1 MAEIA
6 DGLARAPVDAAGP
19 VHCPACHDPLQR
31 FQVTRARI
39 ELDAC
44 GRHGTWF
51 DRGELV
57 KVARELAVERA
68 YAPAAAGPKG
78 GHLSAAA
85 AVGVAGVGGV
95 LAAQQLAQ
103 QRPPD
108 ERAEILSEVADAA
121 LDIGGDTVIHG
132 MEVSVDAVASVADGA
147 DLLGGA
153 AEVAGAVVEVGGTVL
168 GGALEVLGS
177 IFDGFG

>member
-6 DGLARAPVDAAGP
+6 DGLARAPVDAAAP

-57 KVARELAVERA
+57 RVGRELVIERA
-68 YAPAAAGPKG
+68 YAPSATGSNG
-78 GHLSAAA
+78 GHLAAAA
-85 AVGVAGVGGV
+85 AVGVAGVGGLV
-95 LAAQQLAQ
+95 AAQQLAQ
-103 QRPPD
+103 QRPPED
-108 ERAEILSEVADAA
+108 RAEIVSEVTDAA

-132 MEVSVDAVASVADGA
+132 MEVSVDTVASVADGA
-147 DLLGGA
+147 DVLGGA